1 MKIHY
6 RDPITDRLSERWE
19 AFEQQAAALALYLRR
34 FGFQID
40 QLSYSHIRNS
50 RRWRF
55 SAILKNSQRVIHLSL
70 TTSRQHTGA
79 VSFLIYPKSG
89 QGKGSYISLYK
100 YLRKHFSMLDRK
112 YLFLN
117 RYRGD
122 FSYRLQKVIKS
133 YARFSQFYMQSIL
146 QGTSWDE

>member
-19 AFEQQAAALALYLRR
+19 AFEEQATVLASQLRQ
-34 FGFQID
+34 FGFRID
-40 QLSYSHIRNS
+40 QLNYSQIRAARS
-50 RRWRF
+50 WRF
-55 SAILKNSQRVIHLSL
+55 TAILKNSQRVIHLSL

-89 QGKGSYISLYK
+89 KGRHINLYK
-100 YLRKHFSMLDRK
+100 YLRKHFGMLDRK
-112 YLFLN
+112 YLFLS